1 MLKIDTFPKFQHI
14 YKYRYILTEGEK
26 MMEHNKLFNL
36 RINDQL
42 LEVARIRAAEKAG
55 EIKKILTLS
64 GYIRELIL
72 EDSSRKKK

>member
-1 MLKIDTFPKFQHI
+1 
-14 YKYRYILTEGEK
+14 

-42 LEVARIRAAEKAG
+42 LEIARIRAAEKAG

-72 EDSSRKKK
+72 EDIANKKSN

>member
-1 MLKIDTFPKFQHI
+1 
-14 YKYRYILTEGEK
+14 
-26 MMEHNKLFNL
+26 MEHNTLFNL
-36 RINDQL
+36 RINNQL

-72 EDSSRKKK
+72 EDIDKAKSLLRKVQ

>member
-1 MLKIDTFPKFQHI
+1 MW
-14 YKYRYILTEGEK
+14 EK
-26 MMEHNKLFNL
+26 MMEHNTLFNL
-36 RINDQL
+36 RINNQL

-72 EDSSRKKK
+72 EDIADRKK

>member
-1 MLKIDTFPKFQHI
+1 
-14 YKYRYILTEGEK
+14 

-36 RINDQL
+36 RISNEL

-72 EDSSRKKK
+72 EDISDKKK